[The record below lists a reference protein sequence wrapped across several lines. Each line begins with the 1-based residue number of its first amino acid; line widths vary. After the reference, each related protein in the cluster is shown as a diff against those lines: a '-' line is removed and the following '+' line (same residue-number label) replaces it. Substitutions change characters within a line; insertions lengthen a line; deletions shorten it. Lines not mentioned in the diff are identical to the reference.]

1 MLKILDKYIIKKYLG
16 SFFFTVLALSLISVV
31 IDFSQNVEEFI
42 DEKLP
47 AQKVVREYYLNF
59 IVFMNGLLWP
69 LFALVSVIFFTSR
82 LAYNSEIISML
93 NAGLSFNRLLRPY
106 LVAAGILALTH
117 LVFNHFV
124 IPHSNKNML
133 DFKHS
138 YIEKESDKGKN
149 RDIHMFISPETK
161 IYVRFYFKLDSVGS
175 GFRMETF
182 DKNQLVSLITAEN
195 LIWKGPPNKWQ
206 LADYL
211 IYTFKGDSATMVDG
225 YGEKLDTTLRFTP
238 QDFVRYEATQQMIPT
253 NKLQAFINEEKLRG
267 LGNTKKYEIELHRRT
282 SDPFAIIIV
291 TIIGFAVA
299 ARKVRGGMGLQ
310 LAIGV
315 SLGAIFVFLAKFSM
329 TFATNEA
336 LPALIGVWLPNIV
349 FATIAYLLIVN
360 AQK

>member
-1 MLKILDKYIIKKYLG
+1 
-16 SFFFTVLALSLISVV
+16 
-31 IDFSQNVEEFI
+31 
-42 DEKLP
+42 
-47 AQKVVREYYLNF
+47 
-59 IVFMNGLLWP
+59 
-69 LFALVSVIFFTSR
+69 
-82 LAYNSEIISML
+82 
-93 NAGLSFNRLLRPY
+93 
-106 LVAAGILALTH
+106 
-117 LVFNHFV
+117 
-124 IPHSNKNML
+124 
-133 DFKHS
+133 
-138 YIEKESDKGKN
+138 
-149 RDIHMFISPETK
+149 
-161 IYVRFYFKLDSVGS
+161 
-175 GFRMETF
+175 
-182 DKNQLVSLITAEN
+182 
-195 LIWKGPPNKWQ
+195 
-206 LADYL
+206 
-211 IYTFKGDSATMVDG
+211 MVDG